1 MQNTVVTTRNAV
13 IRLLTVLSF
22 SAIASGVFVSAAH
35 PVSVNDMRGR
45 RRVLLIASPR
55 RDSPQA
61 RDQQAFFAAWRAE
74 AAARDV
80 SLVEVEGSRVTGAS
94 DTAASLLRRYRLDP
108 AAFQV
113 LLIGKDGHVALRSPQ
128 PVSASMLQRTID
140 AMPMRRAGQ
149 R

>member
-1 MQNTVVTTRNAV
+1 M
-13 IRLLTVLSF
+13 RLLMVLIF
-22 SAIASGVFVSAAH
+22 SAIASGAFPSAVHSVSLD
-35 PVSVNDMRGR
+35 DMRWR

-55 RDSPQA
+55 RNSSQA
-61 RDQQAFFAAWRAE
+61 RDQQDFFAAWRAE

-108 AAFQV
+108 AAFHV

-128 PVSASMLQRTID
+128 PVSASLLQRTID
-140 AMPMRRAGQ
+140 AMPMRRAGE